1 MDQRAWPES
10 GGCRVSRYPRRP
22 KLERDSWP
30 IGAAS
35 TQNTYQWSG
44 SGALHS
50 GDRDK
55 ERVNKQ
61 LHTTRI
67 HLRSAEAS
75 SDQENGRPGPDEW
88 QCRSSSVEC
97 LLTLTARCRVTR
109 PSTCVLHVRTLEG
122 IPTTRRLALRS
133 FPFIE
138 RVLQISAARRICTS
152 TQPSHPSWA
161 GDGRCGFVRN
171 CVSCGR
177 DRVVGEGGIV
187 VMHRLLESHATWGV
201 RCRDRYS
208 LETDVSD
215 CLRSGGRIRTPVLRL
230 LFGRVRCRFEKSAA

>member
-1 MDQRAWPES
+1 MQIIIRGVLANLDRSLSCHSPLNL
-10 GGCRVSRYPRRP
+10 RTPRP
-22 KLERDSWP
+22 HLGRDSHDP
-30 IGAAS
+30 PPGA
-35 TQNTYQWSG
+35 
-44 SGALHS
+44 
-50 GDRDK
+50 
-55 ERVNKQ
+55 
-61 LHTTRI
+61 
-67 HLRSAEAS
+67 RS
-75 SDQENGRPGPDEW
+75 
-88 QCRSSSVEC
+88 
-97 LLTLTARCRVTR
+97 LL
-109 PSTCVLHVRTLEG
+109 
-122 IPTTRRLALRS
+122 
-133 FPFIE
+133 FIE
-138 RVLQISAARRICTS
+138 RLFQTSAAHRICT
-152 TQPSHPSWA
+152 TTHTPPPQPSWA